1 MTPSLWSVF
10 RRRWRDTRSRKSLVS
25 SAREISA
32 DVWEFVL
39 ESTPQRRRARYGD
52 VGYDW
57 DHQGVD
63 TTSATVTARTRLL
76 AAISGA
82 PYQPTEPM
90 LFGEM
95 LESLN
100 INFEPFTFIDIGSG
114 KGRTLLMAAELGFRR
129 VIGVELL
136 PELHDVARRNIAAS
150 GRTNIESVCVDAR
163 EYQFPPEP
171 LVLYLFNPLPAAA
184 LSQTVQNLQSSITR
198 HPREVKII
206 YHNPLSE
213 DVLASAPF
221 LKKLN
226 ATHQYAIY
234 SN

>member
-32 DVWEFVL
+32 DVWDFVL

-57 DHQGVD
+57 EHEGVD

-82 PYQPTEPM
+82 PYQPTEPTV
-90 LFGEM
+90 FAEM
-95 LESLN
+95 LNRLE
-100 INFEPFTFIDIGSG
+100 IDFGRFTFIDIGSG
-114 KGRTLLMAAELGFRR
+114 KGRTLLMAAVFGFQR

-136 PELHDVARRNIAAS
+136 PELHAVAVRNIAAS
-150 GRTNIESVCVDAR
+150 GKGNIESVCTDAR
-163 EYQFPPEP
+163 DYAFPPSP

-184 LSQTVQNLQSSITR
+184 LSQLIDNLA
-198 HPREVKII
+198 
-206 YHNPLSE
+206 
-213 DVLASAPF
+213 AS
-221 LKKLN
+221 L
-226 ATHQYAIY
+226 
-234 SN
+234 